1 MMVGIVD
8 KFLNDLSKSV
18 THVRTNP
25 KKSSG
30 IAPVYG
36 MANSLP
42 FKGIIQDLLK
52 KYMENVHKIQR
63 M

>member
-1 MMVGIVD
+1 MTIDLIVITGVVGKLRVD

-42 FKGIIQDLLK
+42 FNGIIQDLLK
-52 KYMENVHKIQR
+52 K
-63 M
+63 